1 MAQKFNNQHYC
12 TKGISERLP
21 IMTQIFLWGL
31 IETMEVPE
39 QDYLQVFTLSVE
51 NGQQKVL
58 HEQEFPE
65 YSAEHLFPSTDPIEG
80 KIFVIDDETHS
91 TILFAFSK
99 TILAILTCL
108 SAGSSNVEAI
118 TSALTLLDISVTSSG
133 RSSMRST
140 IMYTSG

>member
-21 IMTQIFLWGL
+21 ITTQAILWDL
-31 IETMEVPE
+31 IDSMKVDEK
-39 QDYLQVFTLSVE
+39 DYLQVFTLSVK

-65 YSAEHLFPSTDPIEG
+65 YSAEHLFPSTEPIIG

-91 TILFAFSK
+91 TMLFA
-99 TILAILTCL
+99 
-108 SAGSSNVEAI
+108 EE
-118 TSALTLLDISVTSSG
+118 
-133 RSSMRST
+133 
-140 IMYTSG
+140 Y

>member
-12 TKGISERLP
+12 TNGISERLP

-51 NGQQKVL
+51 KGMQKVL
-58 HEQEFPE
+58 HEQECPE
-65 YSAEHLFPSTDPIEG
+65 YSKEHLFPSTNPIEG

-91 TILFAFSK
+91 TMLFA
-99 TILAILTCL
+99 
-108 SAGSSNVEAI
+108 EE
-118 TSALTLLDISVTSSG
+118 
-133 RSSMRST
+133 
-140 IMYTSG
+140 Y

>member
-12 TKGISERLP
+12 TSGISERLP

-39 QDYLQVFTLSVE
+39 QDYLQVFTFSVE
-51 NGQQKVL
+51 NGQQKIL
-58 HEQEFPE
+58 HEQEYPE

-91 TILFAFSK
+91 TMLFA
-99 TILAILTCL
+99 
-108 SAGSSNVEAI
+108 EE
-118 TSALTLLDISVTSSG
+118 
-133 RSSMRST
+133 
-140 IMYTSG
+140 Y

>member
-12 TKGISERLP
+12 TNGISERLP

-58 HEQEFPE
+58 HEQECTE
-65 YSAEHLFPSTDPIEG
+65 YSRDYVIPSSRPITA

-91 TILFAFSK
+91 TMLFA
-99 TILAILTCL
+99 
-108 SAGSSNVEAI
+108 EE
-118 TSALTLLDISVTSSG
+118 
-133 RSSMRST
+133 
-140 IMYTSG
+140 Y